1 MTRTDWMKTKSRQL
15 LKYSSAAAV
24 TALVAC
30 AALGTPITA
39 IAQHAAEPQGL
50 LGLLCPQS
58 PQGPEGSWLYTVTIP
73 GFTTFQGVET
83 YSAGGGY
90 SEADQLSF
98 TPGSVATAG
107 HGAWKSTD
115 EKTFLLTYVGLTFE
129 SFNSGVATGSIKVR
143 QATKIDKAGN
153 NYTGSGDYAYYG
165 TDGKALKGDGLSGTF
180 TITATRILVQAPK

>member
-1 MTRTDWMKTKSRQL
+1 MTRTNWMKTRSRQL
-15 LKYSSAAAV
+15 LKYVSAAAM
-24 TALVAC
+24 TAVV
-30 AALGTPITA
+30 ALGMPATA
-39 IAQHAAEPQGL
+39 VAQHVAEPQGL
-50 LGLLCPQS
+50 LGRLCPQS

-107 HGAWKSTD
+107 HGAWKSTG

-143 QATKIDKAGN
+143 QNTKIDKTGN
-153 NYTGSGDYAYYG
+153 SYTGFGDYAYYG
-165 TDGKALKGDGLSGTF
+165 TDGKALEGDGLSGSF
-180 TITATRILVQAPK
+180 TITATRIVVQAPR